1 MKRISRL
8 IAVVG
13 ALTFVV
19 SGALSAQGKSSTA
32 RPAQHTAV
40 AHPSNPANPKPAEQ
54 HDSFRGI
61 ATKLGMS
68 SGELESAYQTAK
80 QANPKLTHG
89 QFVAANM
96 VAHNLGSKNPA
107 ITTPAI
113 LSGLQSGKSL
123 GQTLTGLGLSEKEA
137 DAAER
142 QAKRDAAAAQRAA
155 PAENSPKP
163 TTP

>member
-8 IAVVG
+8 IAVAG

-19 SGALSAQGKSSTA
+19 SGALSAQGKSSA
-32 RPAQHTAV
+32 GRPAQHTAV
-40 AHPSNPANPKPAEQ
+40 AHPANPSNAKPAEQ

-61 ATKLGMS
+61 ATKLGMT

-96 VAHNLGSKNPA
+96 VAHNRGSK
-107 ITTPAI
+107 TPAI
-113 LSGLQSGKSL
+113 LNGLQSGKSL

>member
-19 SGALSAQGKSSTA
+19 SGALSAQGKSSA
-32 RPAQHTAV
+32 GRPAQHTAV
-40 AHPSNPANPKPAEQ
+40 AHPANPSNAKPAEQ

-113 LSGLQSGKSL
+113 LSGLQSNKSL

-137 DAAER
+137 DDAER
-142 QAKRDAAAAQRAA
+142 QAQRDAAAAQRAA
-155 PAENSPKP
+155 AAEDRR
-163 TTP
+163 

>member
-19 SGALSAQGKSSTA
+19 SGALSAQGKSSA
-32 RPAQHTAV
+32 GRPAQHTAV
-40 AHPSNPANPKPAEQ
+40 AHPANPSNAKPAEQ

-61 ATKLGMS
+61 ATKLGMT

-113 LSGLQSGKSL
+113 LSGLQSGGAQAPGGERRDTSN
-123 GQTLTGLGLSEKEA
+123 QTACNS
-137 DAAER
+137 R
-142 QAKRDAAAAQRAA
+142 RDSTRGGTRRRYQSGNSRRA
-155 PAENSPKP
+155 
-163 TTP
+163 